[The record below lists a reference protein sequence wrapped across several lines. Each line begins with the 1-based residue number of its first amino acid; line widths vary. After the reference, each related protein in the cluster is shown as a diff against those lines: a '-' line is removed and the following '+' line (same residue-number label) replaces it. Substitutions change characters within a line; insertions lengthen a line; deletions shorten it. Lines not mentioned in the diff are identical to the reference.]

1 MNGLKSILR
10 RIAEISQSVENLDV
24 APIVTSYMESNN
36 IRTPIKGV
44 DYFDGYT
51 PIKNVDYFDGYT
63 PIKGV
68 DYFDG
73 ATGEKGGPG
82 IDGKNGITQSQAMAR
97 QL

>member
-10 RIAEISQSVENLDV
+10 RIAEISKSVENLDV
-24 APIVTSYMESNN
+24 APVVTAYLETNN

-51 PIKNVDYFDGYT
+51 PIK
-63 PIKGV
+63 GV

-73 ATGEKGGPG
+73 EPGEKGGPG
-82 IDGKNGITQSQAMAR
+82 VDGKDGITQAQVMAR